1 MPCKDVTEM
10 LSLCVDAQDCLKE
23 YRFIKR
29 TCGQGVGM
37 DTLLME
43 HLRGRGVEEI
53 LALTPEE
60 FMDTYEAEEE
70 LEEFLALKHLIAV
83 QSVLEVLIG
92 KSSGGAGE
100 MCAAAE
106 IIFDNDETL
115 IEARINVELVTE
127 KIKSCGNCKGCGK
140 EKKAK
145 KVVVF
150 N

>member
-10 LSLCVDAQDCLKE
+10 ITVCVDAEDRLKE

-29 TCGQGVGM
+29 TCGQGVGL
-37 DTLLME
+37 DILLIE
-43 HLRGRGVEEI
+43 QLRGKTLDEI
-53 LALTPEE
+53 LAIPVETFL
-60 FMDTYEAEEE
+60 DTYPAEEE

-83 QSVLEVLIG
+83 QSAIEVLTG
-92 KSSGGAGE
+92 KTSGGAKE

-106 IIFDNDETL
+106 IQFEDGETV
-115 IEARINVELVTE
+115 IEARINVDLVTE
-127 KIKSCGNCKGCGK
+127 KIKSCGNCGGCGK
-140 EKKAK
+140 NKKPK